1 MKILLL
7 VILININNALNQTRI
22 SSENYDY
29 SKISEAELEKL
40 DVSFRQACVSDMS
53 PGVSCDGY
61 SYGDECLDLFLWC
74 RDDYVVR
81 CSHGLKSDDQLF
93 CANLW

>member
-7 VILININNALNQTRI
+7 VILINISDAQNQASV
-22 SSENYDY
+22 SSEIDEH
-29 SKISEAELEKL
+29 SKISKAELEKL
-40 DVSFRQACVSDMS
+40 DVRFRQACVSDTS

-61 SYGDECLDLFLWC
+61 SYGDTCLDLFLWC
-74 RDDYVVR
+74 RDDFLVR

-93 CANLW
+93 

>member
-7 VILININNALNQTRI
+7 VIFININNALNQTRI
-22 SSENYDY
+22 SSENDEH
-29 SKISEAELEKL
+29 SKISKAELEKL
-40 DVSFRQACVSDMS
+40 DVIFRQACASDMS

-74 RDDYVVR
+74 RDEFVVR
-81 CSHGLKSDDQLF
+81 CSHGLRSDDQL
-93 CANLW
+93 L